1 MGQFQIKVDDK
12 GRLTLPVQAYE
23 LIENDSLILTLSVY
37 NKKVYLELLSSTD
50 WSKKMERINKLTHLK
65 AKALKRF
72 VLSSSTE
79 VGVDKQNR
87 IRIPSYQRKALN
99 LKKEAFVI
107 AVGNRVEIWSETNW
121 NQTFLELVDEIE
133 AIEESTLLSIE
144 GTDIEITKTDTSD
157 AQIDL
162 GGRNGLKS
170 AA

>member
-23 LIENDSLILTLSVY
+23 LIEDDSLILTLSVY

-50 WSKKMERINKLTHLK
+50 WSQKMERINKLTHLK

-79 VGVDKQNR
+79 VSVDKQNR

-107 AVGNRVEIWSETNW
+107 AVENRVEIWSETNW

-133 AIEESTLLSIE
+133 ALEESAFLGVEDT
-144 GTDIEITKTDTSD
+144 EIKAAGSND
-157 AQIDL
+157 AQTDL
-162 GGRNGLKS
+162 EVPDGLKS